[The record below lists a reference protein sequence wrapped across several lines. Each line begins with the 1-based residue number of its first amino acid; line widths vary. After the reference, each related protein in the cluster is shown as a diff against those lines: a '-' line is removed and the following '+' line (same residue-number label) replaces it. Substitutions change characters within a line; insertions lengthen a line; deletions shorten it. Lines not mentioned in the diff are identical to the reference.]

1 MTTAQPIALLAER
14 RDGISDLCRR
24 FGVERLEVFGSAAR
38 GDFIPGKS
46 DVDLLVR
53 FVDTRKP
60 GYVDRF
66 IGFAESLETV
76 LGCRVDL
83 LTERS
88 LRNPFMAEQVAKDK
102 RILYAA

>member
-1 MTTAQPIALLAER
+1 MTTSQPIALLAER
-14 RDGISDLCRR
+14 RDGILDLCRR

-38 GDFIPGKS
+38 GDFVPGKS

-53 FVDTRKP
+53 FGDTGKP
-60 GYVDRF
+60 GYADRF
-66 IGFAESLETV
+66 IGFAEALEMT

-88 LRNPFMAEQVAKDK
+88 LRNPVMVEQVAKDK
-102 RILYAA
+102 CTLYAA